1 VADLLSID
9 DLPPDFEYPPEF
21 IRVVELGLTNL
32 EPWWIVQG
40 QLLRDRFQGLRKRY
54 PDRKLILFA
63 IRQDNDDVACW
74 DIEQGNVAVVHDFAS
89 TGWERRAEFA
99 GFYDWF
105 RQAVE
110 DFIAFDPV
118 SW

>member
-1 VADLLSID
+1 M
-9 DLPPDFEYPPEF
+9 
-21 IRVVELGLTNL
+21 
-32 EPWWIVQG
+32 QG
-40 QLLRDRFQGLRKRY
+40 QLLRDRFQGLRKQY